1 MRERR
6 RARRRQW
13 VGAVVTALVS
23 TLVVVLSLTYEGVA
37 TADVDLHNGGIWVT
51 NDASVLVGRLNEP
64 VGEIDASTA
73 GTSRSLDVRQR
84 GESVYLLDRQAG
96 SLQRIDTAMVALA
109 GSSVPLGPEAE
120 VGLGENTVGVLDPRT
135 GDLWS
140 LPFDGVSVLEDPT
153 ATATAHVGDDASLA
167 VADDGTVHALD
178 PVPAEIVTIDPAT
191 RPGVEELTADG
202 ATDTGEG
209 VPDGSDGSDAEEA
222 AGEDAEAGGSGAED
236 SDAPDPVTRTPLG
249 EGVEL
254 STAQTQLTVVGTVPV
269 VLAYD
274 ENARSLRLLRP
285 DSGQSEPIDLSDT
298 GLDLASAR
306 LQAPSVGGSEAFIAT
321 SDALIAVPLDG
332 SEPRI
337 EPVAAGAP
345 AQPVQVAGCAYGA
358 WSSADYVRWCGSGE
372 RAAAAVHEQIPDYG
386 TGELRFRVNHD
397 LVALNNLDDGDSWL
411 LEETLVLVDNW
422 TETIP
427 PTDEQEEDE
436 EESDDL
442 VQEDVPLER
451 DQENRDPV
459 AQDDDLGI
467 RAGSSTTLPV
477 LANDSDADGDLLAVT
492 DVEAVPETFGTL
504 EPVHHGRA
512 LQLHATEQASGTVR
526 VEYTIGDG
534 RGGEDS
540 ATLALTASPVNAN
553 RPPVQTEDVELTVVT
568 GEVASVDVMPA
579 VQDPDGDPVYV
590 VGGESTDEHDITT
603 SPTGMVRI
611 ADRGLSTGKRTVPVR
626 VSDGRAETEIG
637 IDLTVLPEA
646 PVEPEVVFDYVH
658 GFTGQEIRV
667 EPLRNDRDPGG
678 RALRLAQVGGVEGAT
693 VSPRLDD
700 GIFTLTSESPGT
712 YYVTYTAANE
722 DGLSA
727 EGLVRIDVEARAER
741 APTAVADMAL
751 LPPGGSVLV
760 DVLANDIDP
769 AGAVIAVERVE
780 PPTDLDVSITD
791 HRVLEISSPQ
801 GIAGPTDLEY
811 TASNG
816 HGTSRGTV
824 TVLPLP
830 TDSEPLP
837 PVAKADTVRVRAGD
851 HVTIPVLENDMHPGG
866 LPFELQDALVEEPG
880 AGEIFTSQNTVRFKA
895 PDQAGTLTAIYGIED
910 ENGQSSSATITIHV
924 VAHSDDVNSPP
935 RPGPVDV
942 RAFAGER
949 IRIPIDL
956 LGLDP
961 DGDSVSVAGVFE
973 APTVG
978 RVLEVGTAWLD
989 YRAPSD
995 AHGVDTF
1002 SYLVVDRLGATATA
1016 EIQVGI
1022 IPPPATNSP
1031 PLPTADEMHVRPGRP
1046 VQLDVLAN
1054 DTDADGDQLTYGVP
1068 AFTETD
1074 GLEVEVTDGLVSF
1087 TSPEQEGTSVLTYQV
1102 TDRRGGHAQ
1111 GTLRVVVSEDA
1122 PLLPPIAVD
1131 DVVPGHAIVD
1141 TDTVTM
1147 DVLANDWDP
1156 DGSRHDL
1163 TLSVEPAEGG
1173 QDTAA
1178 GGARI
1183 IDGELVAPVRD
1194 ERQVLLYTVTDTDGL
1209 TGKAFVEIPG
1219 RLDTGPVLRPDLDL
1233 SVYSGEEVV
1242 LDLAD
1247 VVVAPSGKPVQLAD
1261 AAATV
1266 ATNSD
1271 GSSPVVDDTTLRFVS
1286 AADYVGPA
1294 TLTFRATDAE
1304 DPNANGIL
1312 VSTITVP
1319 IQVLPVGAV
1328 PPSMRG
1334 GSLDLEA
1341 GGDPQQLILGQL
1353 SDDLDTDVDDL
1364 TYEIV
1369 EAPAG
1374 FRTEITGGMVLEAAA
1389 EVDTP
1394 PDTTGA
1400 VSVRVSDPDGG
1411 SDTADIAVRALSST
1425 APLITTGDDDLG
1437 DVHQGRAT
1445 PIDVLANDSNPFPGE
1460 PRTIT
1465 DAFVETGAGDVAIEG
1480 DSLSITPSADFVGRM
1495 SIVYRVVDRTKDPA
1509 RAVEGRVRAS
1519 VLGAPEQPVAPRIES
1534 VGNHEVVV
1542 SITPPSD
1549 NGAPIT
1555 GYTVAPDGAG
1565 AQDCP
1570 NTTCTITGLTNG
1582 TDYTFTVT
1590 AVNEVGESPPSGAS
1604 AAATPDVKP
1613 GPVAPPTLTF
1623 GDRELGVDWSPPAN
1637 EGTPIR
1643 EYQVQI
1649 SPSPGG
1655 SGQESVTGDV
1665 TSLTWTGLTNGT
1677 AYQFRA
1683 RALNE
1688 AREPGEWGPW
1698 SATEIPAGVPAAP
1711 AAPTIERVDTPAGGQ
1726 IDVAWVK
1733 PFENGAAIDAYHVTM
1748 ITDGAPAEPVRFDAS
1763 TTNHRFEVTN
1773 GRDYAFTVVAENR
1786 AGRSD
1791 PSPASEQV
1799 RSFGRPGIPTSVR
1812 AEPTGENGRATVSW
1826 TAPGDNGQAIR
1837 QYQYSV
1843 DGGSR
1848 WTGVSNDGTIGGLT
1862 NGTTYRLAVRAC
1874 NSYCGEA
1881 SAAVGVS
1888 TYGPPGGPDIDSKAD
1903 GQRITFSWRL
1913 PASDNGATIS
1923 TVEYRTDGGWKR
1935 SKRDD
1940 SASVEPGWNSSGS
1953 IEVRVTNEHGQTT
1966 TGSASARTG
1975 ANPVKPTLEVR
1986 RTRPANEGSACTHRS
2001 CAYVDIGYA
2010 NLTPGETYTFEVWF
2024 PPADDRFGPPTD
2036 LRETVAVAVTDP
2048 SGVVRT
2054 ERFYGYPGGDVKV
2067 TVAGGDLGGAEYS
2080 TTREWPDAD
2089 PG

>member
-1 MRERR
+1 MRERTR
-6 RARRRQW
+6 RRRRQW
-13 VGAVVTALVS
+13 IGAVVTTLVSALV
-23 TLVVVLSLTYEGVA
+23 LVLSLTYQGVA
-37 TADVDLHNGGIWVT
+37 TADVELHDGGIWVT
-51 NDASVLVGRLNEP
+51 NNSSVLVGRLNEP
-64 VGEIDASTA
+64 VGKLDASTA

-84 GESVYLLDRQAG
+84 GDTAYLLDRQAG

-109 GSSVPLGPEAE
+109 GSTVPLDTQAE
-120 VGLGENTVGVLDPRT
+120 VGLGENTIGILDPRT

-153 ATATAHVGDDASLA
+153 ATATAHVGDGGALA
-167 VADDGTVHALD
+167 VADDGTVYALD
-178 PVPAEIVTIDPAT
+178 PVPGEIVSIDPAT
-191 RPGVEELTADG
+191 RPGVEELVGDGTDENADDADERADG
-202 ATDTGEG
+202 GDADDSDD
-209 VPDGSDGSDAEEA
+209 PDPSDDPEA
-222 AGEDAEAGGSGAED
+222 
-236 SDAPDPVTRTPLG
+236 DAPDPVARTPLG
-249 EGVEL
+249 EGVDL
-254 STAQTQLTVVGTVPV
+254 STSTTQLTTVGSEPV

-285 DSGQSEPIDLSDT
+285 DAEPIDLSDT

-306 LQAPSVGGSEAFIAT
+306 LQAPSAGGSEAFIAT
-321 SDALIAVPLDG
+321 SDALVAVPLDG
-332 SEPRI
+332 SELRI

-345 AQPVQVAGCAYGA
+345 AQPVQVAGCAHGA

-372 RAAAAVHEQIPDYG
+372 SAAGAVHAQIPSYD
-386 TGELRFRVNHD
+386 TGDLRFRVNHD

-422 TETIP
+422 TDTIP
-427 PTDEQEEDE
+427 PTDEEEEDE

-442 VQEDVPLER
+442 VQEDVPLDR

-459 AQDDDLGI
+459 AQDDDFGV

-477 LANDSDADGDLLAVT
+477 LANDSDADGDLLTVT

-534 RGGEDS
+534 RGGADS
-540 ATLALTASPVNAN
+540 ATLTLTASPANAN
-553 RPPVQTEDVELTVVT
+553 RPPVQTEDVELSVVT
-568 GEVASVDVMPA
+568 GEAASVDVLSS

-590 VGGESTDEHDITT
+590 VGGESTDEHDVTT
-603 SPTGMVRI
+603 RPTGMVRI
-611 ADRGLSTGKRTVPVR
+611 ADRGLSTGRRTVPVR
-626 VSDGRAETEIG
+626 VSDGRSETEVAV
-637 IDLTVLPEA
+637 DLTVLPEA

-658 GFTGQEIRV
+658 GFTGEEIRV

-678 RALRLAQVGGVEGAT
+678 RELRLAQVGGAEGAD

-700 GIFTLTSESPGT
+700 GIFTVTSESPGT
-712 YYVTYTAANE
+712 FYVTYTAANE

-769 AGAVIAVERVE
+769 AGGVIAVERID
-780 PPTDLDVSITD
+780 PPADLDVSITD
-791 HRVLEISSPQ
+791 HRVLEISSPR
-801 GIAGPTDLEY
+801 GITGPTDMDY
-811 TASNG
+811 TVSNG
-816 HGTSRGTV
+816 HGSSRGTV

-837 PVAKADTVRVRAGD
+837 PVAKPDTVRVRAGD

-866 LPFELQDALVEEPG
+866 LPFDLQDELVEEPE

-895 PDQAGTLTAIYGIED
+895 PDQAGTLKAIYGIED

-924 VAHSDDVNSPP
+924 VAHSDEVNSPP
-935 RPGPVDV
+935 RPEPVDV

-961 DGDSVSVAGVFE
+961 DGDSVSLAGVYE
-973 APTVG
+973 APTIG
-978 RVLEVGTAWLD
+978 RVLEVGAAWLD

-1031 PLPTADEMHVRPGRP
+1031 PLPVDDEVHVRPGRP

-1068 AFTETD
+1068 AFTETA
-1074 GLEVEVTDGLVSF
+1074 GLDIEVVDGLVSF
-1087 TSPEQEGTSVLTYQV
+1087 TSPQEEGTSVLTYQV
-1102 TDRRGGHAQ
+1102 TDRRGGHAL

-1122 PLLPPIAVD
+1122 PLLPPVAVD

-1156 DGSRHDL
+1156 DGSRHEL
-1163 TLSVEPAEGG
+1163 TLSLESGEGG
-1173 QDTAA
+1173 EGTQDDA
-1178 GGARI
+1178 GARI
-1183 IDGELVAPVRD
+1183 VDGELVASVTD
-1194 ERQVLLYTVTDTDGL
+1194 ERRVLLYTVTDADGL

-1219 RLDTGPVLRPDLDL
+1219 RLDTGPVLRPDVDL
-1233 SVYSGEEVV
+1233 SVDSGEELV

-1247 VVVAPSGKPVQLAD
+1247 IVVAPSGEPVQLAD
-1261 AAATV
+1261 PAATV

-1271 GSSPVVDDTTLRFVS
+1271 GSSPVVDDTTVRFVS
-1286 AADYVGPA
+1286 AEDYVGPA
-1294 TLTFRATDAE
+1294 TLTLRATDAE

-1312 VSTITVP
+1312 VSTVTVP

-1341 GGDPQQLILGQL
+1341 GGDPAELILGQL
-1353 SDDLDTDVDDL
+1353 TDDLDTDIDDL
-1364 TYEIV
+1364 TFEIV
-1369 EAPAG
+1369 DAPDG
-1374 FRTEITGGMVLEAAA
+1374 FQASISDGMVLTVSAD
-1389 EVDTP
+1389 VDTP
-1394 PDTTGA
+1394 PETAGA
-1400 VSVRVSDPDGG
+1400 VTIRVSDPEGG
-1411 SDTADIAVRALSST
+1411 SDTAEIAVRSLAST
-1425 APLITTGDDDLG
+1425 EPLITTGDDDLG
-1437 DVHQGRAT
+1437 EIHQGRPAS
-1445 PIDVLANDSNPFPGE
+1445 IDVLANDSNPFPGE
-1460 PRTIT
+1460 PRTIV
-1465 DAFVETGAGDVAIEG
+1465 DAAVETGDGTVQIDG
-1480 DSLSITPSADFVGRM
+1480 DSLTVTPAADFVGRM
-1495 SIVYRVVDRTKDPA
+1495 SVVYRVVDRTNDPG
-1509 RAVEGRVRAS
+1509 RVVEGRVRAS
-1519 VLGAPEQPVAPRIES
+1519 VLGAPEQPVPPRVEA
-1534 VGNHEVVV
+1534 VGNREVVV
-1542 SITPPSD
+1542 SITPPVD

-1555 GYTVAPDGAG
+1555 GYRVTPSGAG
-1565 AQDCP
+1565 AQECS
-1570 NTTCTITGLTNG
+1570 NTTCTITGLVNG

-1590 AVNEVGESPPSGAS
+1590 AINDVGESPAS
-1604 AAATPDVKP
+1604 NSSAVATPDVRP
-1613 GPVAPPTLTF
+1613 GPVSPPTLAF
-1623 GDRELGVDWSPPAN
+1623 GDQELGVAWTPPTN

-1643 EYQVQI
+1643 EYQIQI

-1655 SGQESVTGDV
+1655 SGQVSVSGDV
-1665 TSLTWTGLTNGT
+1665 TSYQWTGLTNGT
-1677 AYQFRA
+1677 AYQFRV
-1683 RALNE
+1683 RALND
-1688 AREPGEWGPW
+1688 APEPGEWGSW
-1698 SATEIPAGVPAAP
+1698 SATEVPAGVPKAP

-1726 IDVAWVK
+1726 LDVSWTA

-1748 ITDGAPAEPVRFDAS
+1748 ITDGTAGEPVRFDAG
-1763 TTNHRFEVTN
+1763 TTSHRFEVTN
-1773 GRDYAFTVVAENR
+1773 GKDYSFRVVAENR

-1791 PSPASEQV
+1791 PSPAPKEV
-1799 RSFGRPGIPTSVR
+1799 RSFGKPGRPTNVE
-1812 AEPTGENGRATVSW
+1812 AAPTGKDGAATVSW
-1826 TAPGDNGQAIR
+1826 TAPDDNGQKIQ
-1837 QYQYSV
+1837 QYQYTV
-1843 DGGSR
+1843 DGGST
-1848 WTGVSNDGTIGGLT
+1848 WKGVTNGGTVGGLT
-1862 NGTTYRLAVRAC
+1862 NGTKYNLAVRAC
-1874 NSYCGEA
+1874 NSYCGDA
-1881 SAAVGVS
+1881 SASTSIS
-1888 TYGPPGGPDIDSKAD
+1888 TYGPPGKPAIDSKVD
-1903 GQRITFSWRL
+1903 GQSITFSWNIS
-1913 PASDNGATIS
+1913 ATDNGAKIS
-1923 TVEYRTDGGWKR
+1923 KVEYNTGGGWKNG
-1935 SKRDD
+1935 KRDG
-1940 SASVEPGWNSSGS
+1940 SATVKPGWNADGS

-1966 TGSASARTG
+1966 SASASDATG
-1975 ANPVKPTLEVR
+1975 ANPVEPKLRVVR
-1986 RTRPANEGSACTHRS
+1986 NRPAEEGDKCTHRS
-2001 CAYVDIGYA
+2001 CAYVDIGYE
-2010 NLTPGETYTFEVWF
+2010 NLTKGKTYTFEIF
-2024 PPADDRFGPPTD
+2024 YPPEGQLDEPPTV
-2036 LRETVAVAVTDP
+2036 LQRTEKLKVP
-2048 SGVVRT
+2048 SGSGVLKT
-2054 ERFYGYPGGDVKV
+2054 KSFYGYPGADVKIAV
-2067 TVAGGDLGGAEYS
+2067 SGGDLGSAKHSLTY
-2080 TTREWPDAD
+2080 TWPDAN